1 MAALPAKYVQLGTA
15 NLLTAGTVRGIGST
29 AMTTSSNIP
38 YAGGMSN
45 RRPKPERAYEPKELD
60 ALDRRIIVE
69 LQVDARLTLA
79 ELGRRVNLSAPAV
92 AERIQRLEETGVIT
106 GYHAAVDPSA
116 AGFPVTVLVRINPA
130 VRELPRIAKLAEE
143 IPDIIECYRITG
155 DDCFYFIAH
164 LRTVDHLEPLLDRFA
179 PYGRTTTSLV
189 HAAAVPRRPLP
200 LDLPRDPQ
208 SPPR

>member
-1 MAALPAKYVQLGTA
+1 
-15 NLLTAGTVRGIGST
+15 
-29 AMTTSSNIP
+29 
-38 YAGGMSN
+38 MSN
-45 RRPKPERAYEPKELD
+45 RRPRPERAYETKELD

-69 LQVDARLTLA
+69 LQLDARLSIA

-106 GYHAAVDPSA
+106 GYHASVDPSA
-116 AGFPVTVLVRINPA
+116 AGYPVTVMVRINPA

-143 IPDIIECYRITG
+143 IPEITECYRITG

-164 LRTVDHLEPLLDRFA
+164 LRTVDQLEPLLDRFT

-189 HAAAVPRRPLP
+189 HGATVPRRPLP
-200 LDLPRDPQ
+200 MEQSQGPQ
-208 SPPR
+208 GPAR